1 MNSSDLYRSY
11 TLVRIS
17 VLPQENNRGM
27 FIEQYWVGSPF
38 TQWVKILNGTHIT
51 KEGFT
56 LFHGTV
62 GLSDTKVFYIIFV
75 NPVTPTGDQDRIPL
89 TISIQ
94 WTGGQVDRW
103 TGDENKEKY
112 QLGNFY

>member
-1 MNSSDLYRSY
+1 ML
-11 TLVRIS
+11 
-17 VLPQENNRGM
+17 
-27 FIEQYWVGSPF
+27 IEQYWVGSPF

-112 QLGNFY
+112 QLGNYY